1 MVKFFLE
8 EKVNKGKRYY
18 FEYILNVLNYMD
30 RGRISIRETATKF
43 LYNHLCLGYQE
54 GYQLKVN

>member
-8 EKVNKGKRYY
+8 EKVNTIKRHY

-30 RGRISIRETATKF
+30 RGGKSIRETAIKSF
-43 LYNHLCLGYQE
+43 
-54 GYQLKVN
+54 V

>member
-8 EKVNKGKRYY
+8 EKVNTVKRYY

-30 RGRISIRETATKF
+30 RGRIFIRETATKF
-43 LYNHLCLGYQE
+43 FCITICA
-54 GYQLKVN
+54 